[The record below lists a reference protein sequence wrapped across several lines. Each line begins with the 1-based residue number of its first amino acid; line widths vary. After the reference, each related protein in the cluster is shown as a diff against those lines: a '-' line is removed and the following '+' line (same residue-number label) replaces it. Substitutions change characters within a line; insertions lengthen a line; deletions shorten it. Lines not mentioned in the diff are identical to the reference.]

1 MTSKI
6 KIFLNFALPVLLI
19 ASNSFLIKAQ
29 DNSLRFYDPEKKFSI
44 TLYGTYISAS
54 QLLENPRST
63 NPIERDITTELNG
76 NYGYGAELN
85 YTPPLFETGLILY
98 ASAEYFKVTS
108 DNIIYRLYAGENKAS
123 IRFTEKFSLIPL
135 ELGIKWHLPVSTDN
149 FKIYIGG
156 GGGIYFG
163 DRTRYFAGMTSENI
177 AKTPGFSLNV
187 LTGIEYYIARNLSAN
202 FELKFREASFD
213 AESKYNKGVVNINGT
228 NYNITNPFYTRF
240 IIDGVRVSA
249 GFKYQ
254 F

>member
-1 MTSKI
+1 LTSKI
-6 KIFLNFALPVLLI
+6 KIILNFALPVLFI
-19 ASNSFLIKAQ
+19 VSNSLSVKAQ
-29 DNSLRFYDPEKKFSI
+29 EKSLRFYDPEKKFSI

-54 QLLENPRST
+54 QLLENPRSS
-63 NPIERDITTELNG
+63 NPIERDVTTELNG
-76 NYGYGAELN
+76 GYGYGAELN
-85 YTPPLFETGLILY
+85 YTPPLFETGLIIY

-108 DNIIYRLYAGENKAS
+108 DNIIYRLYEGENRVS
-123 IRFTEKFSLIPL
+123 VRFTEKFTLIPL

-163 DRTRYFAGMTSENI
+163 DRTRNFAGMTSENI

-187 LTGIEYYIARNLSAN
+187 LTGLEYYIARNLSAN

-213 AESKYNKGVVNINGT
+213 AESKYSKGIVNINGN

-240 IIDGVRVSA
+240 IIDGVRISA